1 MSGYALLFILTSV
14 FAVAFVAGL
23 LVWTSSEEVVKGQEE
38 VKRQEEE
45 TRQEPVDEEVGGQAV
60 DKERMDEEAVGEEK
74 VKRENVPEQLRE
86 LAKLREEGILTEE
99 EYEAKRKQLVD
110 EL

>member
-14 FAVAFVAGL
+14 FTVAFIAGL

-38 VKRQEEE
+38 E
-45 TRQEPVDEEVGGQAV
+45 TPQEPVDEEVGEQAV
-60 DKERMDEEAVGEEK
+60 DEERMDEEAAGEEK
-74 VKRENVPEQLRE
+74 VERESVPEQLRE